1 MWFNRTTRTFSRTTR
16 CLWNTNAPVHRKKSP
31 NCRAFF
37 KISHDPSRNFRAGA
51 FVKKLYVYKKWVLMG
66 LYCSQ
71 YGNYWQI
78 YRHENNIKKKQNK
91 NLVEDACNL
100 YALPVKFR
108 YSRVF
113 SSPEPKARV
122 SYCHSAPSVIRP
134 SVVRPSVN
142 FSHFR
147 LLLQNHWM
155 DFDETW

>member
-1 MWFNRTTRTFSRTTR
+1 MWFNRATWTFNRTTR
-16 CLWNTNAPVHRKKSP
+16 CLWNTMPCPPQKKNP
-31 NCRAFF
+31 NFRAFF

-51 FVKKLYVYKKWVLMG
+51 FVKKLYIYKKWVLMG

-78 YRHENNIKKKQNK
+78 YRHENNILKILKKNW
-91 NLVEDACNL
+91 VEDACNL

-108 YSRVF
+108 HSRVF
-113 SSPEPKARV
+113 SAPEPKAQV
-122 SYCHSAPSVIRP
+122 HYCDHAL

-147 LLLQNHWM
+147 LLLWNR
-155 DFDETW
+155 